1 MKISESGKS
10 KKKWLIVALAI
21 VLVIGIFAA
30 IGVMNGSQEEP
41 EYSEDSGNEEDQ
53 SVYSPDS
60 ANEEDQGEVEEVEAD
75 SDYSDFVWMK
85 NETGEGIVIYG
96 YNGEETEVQIPA
108 EIDGMSVTEIGEKAF
123 YINSFLTAV
132 NLPDSIVKIG
142 KDAFNGCFNLAEVN
156 LPDSVAE
163 IGEYAFCGC
172 SSLIEVNLPDS
183 VAEIGSSTFLS
194 CTSLTKVDLPDGLNK
209 IGMCAFSWCENLREI
224 DFQDCSGLQEIGMLA
239 FSECGNLGSISVP
252 QGCKVEDQGEN
263 SPRIEYY

>member
-85 NETGEGIVIYG
+85 NETGDGIVIYG

-108 EIDGMSVTEIGEKAF
+108 EIDGMSVTEDWRK
-123 YINSFLTAV
+123 SFLH
-132 NLPDSIVKIG
+132 
-142 KDAFNGCFNLAEVN
+142 
-156 LPDSVAE
+156 
-163 IGEYAFCGC
+163 
-172 SSLIEVNLPDS
+172 
-183 VAEIGSSTFLS
+183 
-194 CTSLTKVDLPDGLNK
+194 
-209 IGMCAFSWCENLREI
+209 
-224 DFQDCSGLQEIGMLA
+224 
-239 FSECGNLGSISVP
+239 
-252 QGCKVEDQGEN
+252 
-263 SPRIEYY
+263 

>member
-85 NETGEGIVIYG
+85 NETGDGIVIYG

-123 YINSFLTAV
+123 YINSF
-132 NLPDSIVKIG
+132 
-142 KDAFNGCFNLAEVN
+142 
-156 LPDSVAE
+156 
-163 IGEYAFCGC
+163 
-172 SSLIEVNLPDS
+172 LIEVNLPDS

>member
-85 NETGEGIVIYG
+85 NETGDGIVIYG
-96 YNGEETEVQIPA
+96 NNGEETEVQIPA

-123 YINSFLTAV
+123 YINTFLTEV

-142 KDAFNGCFNLAEVN
+142 KDAFNGCVNLAKVN

-163 IGEYAFCGC
+163 IGENAFCGC
-172 SSLIEVNLPDS
+172 SSLTEVNLPDS
-183 VAEIGSSTFLS
+183 VTEISGSTFLS

>member
-85 NETGEGIVIYG
+85 NETGDGIVIYG

-156 LPDSVAE
+156 LSDSVAE

-183 VAEIGSSTFLS
+183 VAEIGS
-194 CTSLTKVDLPDGLNK
+194 KH
-209 IGMCAFSWCENLREI
+209 FSKLCFFDKSR
-224 DFQDCSGLQEIGMLA
+224 FTGR
-239 FSECGNLGSISVP
+239 SE
-252 QGCKVEDQGEN
+252 
-263 SPRIEYY
+263 